1 MGSSQA
7 ALPGQLQASL
17 LAAVA
22 SLEAWWAEGAAR
34 IAGVEEAVAALPA
47 SSAAPD
53 GVVARG
59 DDHPPA
65 GKRQRVQGGGAAA
78 ATIEA
83 ESALA
88 SAGAPVGAPAA
99 VAGLGEVPP
108 DPVQSAAVDALR
120 QLPHPRARIAEG
132 LAIRHL
138 TRARSPSGYA
148 FRTDRI
154 DGDPDGPSMVHRDP
168 HRFDRCGKHNQRG
181 IARG

>member
-1 MGSSQA
+1 MGLPQA

-65 GKRQRVQGGGAAA
+65 GKRQRVQGGGAA
-78 ATIEA
+78 
-83 ESALA
+83 
-88 SAGAPVGAPAA
+88 
-99 VAGLGEVPP
+99 
-108 DPVQSAAVDALR
+108 R
-120 QLPHPRARIAEG
+120 
-132 LAIRHL
+132 
-138 TRARSPSGYA
+138 
-148 FRTDRI
+148 
-154 DGDPDGPSMVHRDP
+154 
-168 HRFDRCGKHNQRG
+168 
-181 IARG
+181 